1 MAHELLPQ
9 SRKLN
14 KWRGGAEGGE
24 GVLIRVGGLENFLKK
39 ISGVPLVRDSR
50 GREDS
55 QAF

>member
-14 KWRGGAEGGE
+14 KWRGGE

-55 QAF
+55 

>member
-14 KWRGGAEGGE
+14 KWRGGGAEGGE

-55 QAF
+55 